1 MNAAQFAKTLKT
13 STRIVGGLISS
24 GAIKATKEKGRWAI
38 DPASAESFVK
48 KNAAAV
54 ERLRGEYVTLYW
66 TGVTVS
72 GLQWMT
78 KDDFIKRG
86 IIHPVR
92 GFAEQTIYKSIVSR
106 NHDCGEGEQDG

>member
-13 STRIVGGLISS
+13 STRIVGGLIRS
-24 GAIKATKEKGRWAI
+24 GTIKATKERGRWAI
-38 DPASAESFVK
+38 DPTSAKSFIK

-66 TGVTVS
+66 HGVTVS
-72 GLQWMT
+72 ALQWMT

-92 GFAEQTIYKSIVSR
+92 GFAEQTIYNSMMTSPTETEKG
-106 NHDCGEGEQDG
+106 DPQ